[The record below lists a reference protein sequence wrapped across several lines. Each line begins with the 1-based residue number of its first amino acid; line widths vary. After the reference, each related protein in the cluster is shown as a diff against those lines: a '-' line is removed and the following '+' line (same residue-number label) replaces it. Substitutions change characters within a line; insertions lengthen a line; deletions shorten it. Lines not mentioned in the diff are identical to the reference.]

1 MPFRG
6 RGGRLMAN
14 VMKNNHVFLEHYIEL
29 FLFSTAVKGYV
40 YFLIY
45 ISILASAFMSTD
57 TLEHFPYRDH
67 LHMIVL
73 PLTD

>member
-1 MPFRG
+1 
-6 RGGRLMAN
+6 MAN

-29 FLFSTAVKGYV
+29 FLFYTTVKGYV

-57 TLEHFPYRDH
+57 TFSSTKKQIE
-67 LHMIVL
+67 IEN
-73 PLTD
+73 